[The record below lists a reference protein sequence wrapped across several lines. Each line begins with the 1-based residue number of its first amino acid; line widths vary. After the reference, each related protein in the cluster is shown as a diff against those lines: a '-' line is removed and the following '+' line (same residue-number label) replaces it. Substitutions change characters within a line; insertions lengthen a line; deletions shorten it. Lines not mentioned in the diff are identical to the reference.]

1 MDQVRQQQRT
11 WRIFMKNT
19 INARLVLS
27 FGLLSLAGAGAVVA
41 AQPAVD
47 AQEQARILLSGPSLS
62 GARPST
68 TATTATSATLDAQ
81 EQGREMI
88 VGRPAVNTPAAR
100 VEGHRSSGATVPGER
115 KAAVD
120 PLERAREMILGSQ
133 SRANPAKTR
142 LAGKAG

>member
-62 GARPST
+62 GARPS
-68 TATTATSATLDAQ
+68 TTATSATLDAQ

>member
-1 MDQVRQQQRT
+1 M
-11 WRIFMKNT
+11 FMKNT

-41 AQPAVD
+41 AQPAGD
-47 AQEQARILLSGPSLS
+47 AQEQARALLSGQSLS
-62 GARPST
+62 GGDFRPRLEALSST
-68 TATTATSATLDAQ
+68 TATSTALDAQ

-88 VGRPAVNTPAAR
+88 VGRPAASTPAA
-100 VEGHRSSGATVPGER
+100 VPGER

-133 SRANPAKTR
+133 SRANPATKR